1 MRLTERQV
9 KRVLNDRSYWTAV
22 AGKVIENQRRQAIR
36 RGDVRPGGY
45 IVGDSAIAEVSS
57 LASLQQNRMSTRGE
71 IREMAPFNRGG
82 SDKGPTAK
90 GAVHRHLP
98 ASLLDGDEEEISISV
113 GAPAKTKVDRHSPDE
128 DPDSDSQLDPD
139 GYEERLRIE
148 AEFLHKQGLPS
159 GPIAAAHSLYQ
170 REYSR
175 IVSGR
180 AGRMSG

>member
-1 MRLTERQV
+1 VRLSERQV
-9 KRVLNDRSYWTAV
+9 QRVLHDKNYWTLV
-22 AGKVIENQRRQAIR
+22 AARVIESQQQKAIR
-36 RGDVRPGGY
+36 RGDVSPSGY
-45 IVGDSAIAEVSS
+45 RVGDSAIATVSS
-57 LASLQQNRMSTRGE
+57 LGGLQEQMPGTIN
-71 IREMAPFNRGG
+71 IREMSPFTRGG

-170 REYSR
+170 REATQLLARSR
-175 IVSGR
+175 GR
-180 AGRMSG
+180 TRG

>member
-1 MRLTERQV
+1 MRLSERQV
-9 KRVLNDRSYWTAV
+9 QRVLHDKNYWTLV
-22 AGKVIENQRRQAIR
+22 AARVIESQQQKAIR
-36 RGDVRPGGY
+36 RGDVSPSGY
-45 IVGDSAIAEVSS
+45 RVGDSAIATVSS
-57 LASLQQNRMSTRGE
+57 LGGLQEQMPRTIN
-71 IREMAPFNRGG
+71 IREMSPFTRGG

-148 AEFLHKQGLPS
+148 AEFLRKQGLPN
-159 GPIAAAHSLYQ
+159 GPMAAAQSLWR

-180 AGRMSG
+180 AGRMRG